1 MYAVP
6 EDTFDKDAAARNE
19 DANKENCR
27 SSDKNPEPN
36 FGRTFSFDWESKLI
50 RNSSLLSQ

>member
-1 MYAVP
+1 MAAGYEDWMYAVP

-36 FGRTFSFDWESKLI
+36 
-50 RNSSLLSQ
+50 